1 MSVTPCP
8 SCLLYVAVH
17 TPAHSSVGGPLS
29 YTHATALPAGTLVR
43 VPLGRREV
51 LGVVW
56 EQPPGDAPAPAAAQL
71 RPIASVLDGLA
82 LSRDYQIE
90 YPSER
95 LTLSQGDAVEIAGQ
109 SYRVRE
115 VRQIRDGSESV
126 ATLSRL

>member
-1 MSVTPCP
+1 MPVNVAD
-8 SCLLYVAVH
+8 LY
-17 TPAHSSVGGPLS
+17 
-29 YTHATALPAGTLVR
+29 
-43 VPLGRREV
+43 
-51 LGVVW
+51 
-56 EQPPGDAPAPAAAQL
+56 DAAARCGLLTAVKAGAVTVQAAF
-71 RPIASVLDGLA
+71 RAPDESVLDGMA

-95 LTLSQGDAVEIAGQ
+95 LTLSQGDPLEIAGQ

>member
-1 MSVTPCP
+1 MNVAD
-8 SCLLYVAVH
+8 LY
-17 TPAHSSVGGPLS
+17 
-29 YTHATALPAGTLVR
+29 
-43 VPLGRREV
+43 
-51 LGVVW
+51 
-56 EQPPGDAPAPAAAQL
+56 DAAARCGLLTTVKVGTGAAADTVQAAF
-71 RPIASVLDGLA
+71 RAPDDSVLDGLA

-95 LTLSQGDAVEIAGQ
+95 LALASGDAIEIAGQ